1 MRTNAELSVGS
12 LHDQHGNVASHE
24 VAMLIKLADDGPK
37 AAGSIKRQKA
47 KLRPRLQK
55 VPMPGTK
62 RHAAICLDSGEL
74 RPGKAAVTQPLPYLY
89 VKME

>member
-1 MRTNAELSVGS
+1 MRTNAKLSVGS
-12 LHDQHGNVASHE
+12 LHNQHSDVASHE

-37 AAGSIKRQKA
+37 AAGAIESQEA

-55 VPMPGTK
+55 VPMASI
-62 RHAAICLDSGEL
+62 RASRCH
-74 RPGKAAVTQPLPYLY
+74 LPSYRGLAWQGCSCSNQYLY